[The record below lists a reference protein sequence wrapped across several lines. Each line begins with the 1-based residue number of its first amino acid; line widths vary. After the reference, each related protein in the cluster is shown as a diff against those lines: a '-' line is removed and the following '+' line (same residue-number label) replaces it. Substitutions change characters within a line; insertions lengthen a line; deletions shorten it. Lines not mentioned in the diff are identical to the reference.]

1 MSERQRA
8 HPRYDLA
15 SIDAL
20 VAGVACRVENVSAI
34 GILIAGWGNPSPVGT
49 TERFTLRTLL
59 SSGVMSLDVTGT
71 VVRLHDN
78 GVVAL
83 NYDKPTPSW
92 PRLLEF
98 LDRKKR
104 EGQGGG

>member
-1 MSERQRA
+1 MSERLRA

-15 SIDAL
+15 SIDVL
-20 VAGVACRVENVSAI
+20 VTGVSCRVENVSAT
-34 GILIAGWGNPSPVGT
+34 GILIVGWENPSPVGS

-59 SSGVMSLDVTGT
+59 ASGVMSMDITGT
-71 VVRLHDN
+71 VVRWHDN

-83 NYDKPTPSW
+83 NYENPTPSW

-98 LDRKKR
+98 LDRKKL
-104 EGQGGG
+104 G